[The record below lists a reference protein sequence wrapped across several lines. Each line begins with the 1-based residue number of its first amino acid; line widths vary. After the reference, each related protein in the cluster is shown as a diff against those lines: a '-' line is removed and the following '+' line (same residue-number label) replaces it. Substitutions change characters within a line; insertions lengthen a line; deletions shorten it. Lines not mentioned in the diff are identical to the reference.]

1 MKKVLEIRNEI
12 GVYNNTLNKFIKT
25 YELKIFNLKY
35 LNDYTLKELRDYHEV
50 KDELYSLLISL
61 KNSLREYSSDYY
73 AWKSLNEIAKKIDV
87 DINDLLAFFNENKSE
102 LFDVTFTF
110 AEKGKTHKKIYLDI
124 RNWENEIFTET
135 TQVKKISSYQIL
147 KDLQLKLRWEKI
159 NINL

>member
-73 AWKSLNEIAKKIDV
+73 AWKSLNEIAKKENIEVSDEEVEEEITAMAEESGYPRESVAAYV
-87 DINDLLAFFNENKSE
+87 DRTKSRE
-102 LFDVTFTF
+102 S
-110 AEKGKTHKKIYLDI
+110 I
-124 RNWENEIFTET
+124 RNRLS
-135 TQVKKISSYQIL
+135 KIKVLDFLVNAS
-147 KDLQLKLRWEKI
+147 
-159 NINL
+159 NIKNMGRDAS